1 MPSTDPEKVEDSR
14 RSNFVDETKTKCFD
28 QTDDRIAFLTLNSA
42 GLDKILDTVK
52 QDGLDVGV
60 CSTPPLV
67 SANPNPAAHSQTSM
81 TPPPSNTRTTFT
93 SRASSF
99 LSAGIFSASANSN
112 KISTSRLWWFWMAL
126 TFPLTVI
133 AMAAWWA

>member
-1 MPSTDPEKVEDSR
+1 MPSTGPEKVEDSR
-14 RSNFVDETKTKCFD
+14 RVRFRFGSEALLYCTKSNFVDETKTKCFD

-93 SRASSF
+93 SVSQ
-99 LSAGIFSASANSN
+99 SAHWQSA
-112 KISTSRLWWFWMAL
+112 TP
-126 TFPLTVI
+126 T
-133 AMAAWWA
+133 